1 MGRHSINCAYAIATH
16 SINYFTNI
24 GLKNIRKH
32 NQLLI
37 EKTANALDLEFV
49 SPREEAIRG
58 GTMILDFGSNQQ
70 KMLKNFKAHNI
81 SVDLRSHGIRISP
94 HIYNDEEDIDQLLS
108 VIKSTRL

>member
-1 MGRHSINCAYAIATH
+1 M
-16 SINYFTNI
+16 
-24 GLKNIRKH
+24 
-32 NQLLI
+32 
-37 EKTANALDLEFV
+37 LDLEFV

-70 KMLKNFKAHNI
+70 KMLKNFKEHNI

-108 VIKSTRL
+108 VIKSTKL